1 MRLDLPVF
9 QANLDP
15 SVLVDHLDLKAT
27 LVNKDC
33 PARKEKLV
41 LLDLSVQ

>member
-1 MRLDLPVF
+1 VRLDLPVF

-15 SVLVDHLDLKAT
+15 SVHVDPLDRKAT

-33 PARKEKLV
+33 PVRKEKLV